1 MSNYSFAKVHGLK
14 MALRKDDPG
23 ISTVLK
29 KPLIN
34 RKWHREPEFMSIL
47 ENYLCPDDI
56 FFDLGCNIGYVTLY
70 VLKKLSNKGF
80 LYGID
85 PDIKNILTLKKS
97 LELNKIKNN
106 FFIDNV
112 ALSSIDG
119 EIGFEFSKESNLH
132 KINSNLSP
140 ESPLYRKIKSYSFDS
155 YFSDKKFPSFIK
167 MDVEG
172 AEIEILYG
180 MQNFLKSS
188 SKCKILMELH
198 PTLYNPKNYKKAFKL
213 LFENGF
219 HLEKFVGS
227 SRAHN
232 HPILKNNYKP
242 KEIFK
247 SGPFSRAVY
256 DDIKENDFHA
266 LNLNKESFI
275 SRYNFL
281 YYLLHPAKIFRPFNK
296 STKLSRAA
304 LFVR

>member
-1 MSNYSFAKVHGLK
+1 
-14 MALRKDDPG
+14 
-23 ISTVLK
+23 
-29 KPLIN
+29 
-34 RKWHREPEFMSIL
+34 
-47 ENYLCPDDI
+47 
-56 FFDLGCNIGYVTLY
+56 
-70 VLKKLSNKGF
+70 
-80 LYGID
+80 
-85 PDIKNILTLKKS
+85 
-97 LELNKIKNN
+97 
-106 FFIDNV
+106 
-112 ALSSIDG
+112 
-119 EIGFEFSKESNLH
+119 
-132 KINSNLSP
+132 
-140 ESPLYRKIKSYSFDS
+140 
-155 YFSDKKFPSFIK
+155 

-172 AEIEILYG
+172 AEIEIIYG

-198 PTLYNPKNYKKAFKL
+198 PTLYNPENYKKAFKL

>member
-47 ENYLCPDDI
+47 ENYLFPDDI

-172 AEIEILYG
+172 AEIEIIYG

-198 PTLYNPKNYKKAFKL
+198 PTLYNPENYKKAFKL

>member
-1 MSNYSFAKVHGLK
+1 MPLTPTLK
-14 MALRKDDPG
+14 
-23 ISTVLK
+23 T
-29 KPLIN
+29 
-34 RKWHREPEFMSIL
+34 
-47 ENYLCPDDI
+47 
-56 FFDLGCNIGYVTLY
+56 
-70 VLKKLSNKGF
+70 F
-80 LYGID
+80 LH
-85 PDIKNILTLKKS
+85 LKKS

-106 FFIDNV
+106 FLIDNV

-119 EIGFEFSKESNLH
+119 EIGFEFSNESNLH
-132 KINSNLSP
+132 KINSDLSP

-281 YYLLHPAKIFRPFNK
+281 YYLLHPAKVFRPFNK